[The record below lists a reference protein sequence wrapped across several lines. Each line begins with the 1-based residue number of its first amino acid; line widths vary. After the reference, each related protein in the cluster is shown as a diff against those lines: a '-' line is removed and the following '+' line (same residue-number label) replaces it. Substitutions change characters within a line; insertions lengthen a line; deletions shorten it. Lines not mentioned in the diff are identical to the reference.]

1 MLIELKRN
9 ALLFIESTVPGS
21 EGKQYFEGMVVC
33 HYFNLKV
40 RVKHT
45 FKISIYHSSLNL
57 LIFSDDVISKG
68 KS

>member
-9 ALLFIESTVPGS
+9 ALLFIQSMVSDNED
-21 EGKQYFEGMVVC
+21 KAYFECMVVC

-40 RVKHT
+40 KVKNT
-45 FKISIYHSSLNL
+45 FKISIYHSFLNL
-57 LIFSDDVISKG
+57 LIFSADVISKG